1 MSTIG
6 NIIWILTGGLAG
18 ATMWCAVGAALCVTT
33 IGIPFGVQCFKIAAL
48 QLAPFGRQVVNDGDG
63 STLGVIGNVLWVLL
77 VGWILA
83 LAHVLMGV
91 VFALT
96 IIGIPFAVQ
105 SFKLA
110 ALSLAPFGKRV
121 V

>member
-1 MSTIG
+1 
-6 NIIWILTGGLAG
+6 
-18 ATMWCAVGAALCVTT
+18 MWCAVGAALCVTT